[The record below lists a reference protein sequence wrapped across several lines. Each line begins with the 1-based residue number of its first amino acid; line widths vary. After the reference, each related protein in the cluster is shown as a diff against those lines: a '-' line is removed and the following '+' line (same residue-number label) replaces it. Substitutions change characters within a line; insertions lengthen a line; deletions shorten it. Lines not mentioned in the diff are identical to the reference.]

1 MPAGERRIGRG
12 KRVLSVLGLG
22 SCVVVILY
30 DKTTRVGGLAHVL
43 LPDPSAAQSRQQPWR
58 FATTAI
64 PALLAELEAAGADR
78 RRITA
83 RLVGGARMLPEAMPA
98 DRIYIGE
105 RNVDAA
111 RSVLARQGVE
121 IIAEDVGGDS
131 GRSLRFH
138 LDDGRVRV
146 TQQRTGHV
154 EL

>member
-1 MPAGERRIGRG
+1 M
-12 KRVLSVLGLG
+12 SVLGVG

-30 DKTTRVGGLAHVL
+30 DKTARVGGLAHIL
-43 LPDPSAAQSRQQPWR
+43 LPDPGAAPGRQPPWR

-83 RLVGGARMLPEAMPA
+83 RLVGGARMLRDPMAP
-98 DRIYIGE
+98 DRLFVGE

-111 RSVLARQGVE
+111 RAVLARQGIE
-121 IIAEDVGGDS
+121 IVGEDVGGDG

-138 LDDGRVRV
+138 LEDGGVRI
-146 TQQRTGHV
+146 TQRGTARV